1 MFVQDSHSLNFL
13 NIFFVT
19 LWFDLLCLCFCHLKV
34 KDGLSI
40 YHSINLF
47 FFHILHP
54 VPVFI
59 YSLLAIYN
67 NCTIQAKTTI
77 WILVYLKKLHL
88 SFSQFTD
95 TQPNI
100 VSSGLWHKPKDF
112 RSGIFKVK
120 ISLFSWKKNGLGWAI
135 NNAVYSL

>member
-13 NIFFVT
+13 NIFFFNSVV
-19 LWFDLLCLCFCHLKV
+19 WFAVLVFLSGHLKV
-34 KDGLSI
+34 KDGLST

-67 NCTIQAKTTI
+67 NCTIQAETTI
-77 WILVYLKKLHL
+77 WILVY
-88 SFSQFTD
+88 
-95 TQPNI
+95 
-100 VSSGLWHKPKDF
+100 
-112 RSGIFKVK
+112 
-120 ISLFSWKKNGLGWAI
+120 
-135 NNAVYSL
+135 